1 MDVNGDLVISG
12 DGTEGGYGIL
22 NTSDPAFQV
31 NLLGNSGF
39 GVWSNSEDL
48 YDAGTGAAPVVT
60 GDDAALVA
68 GGSLVTNGGF
78 DSATTGWAAGGGTIA
93 SVAGGET
100 GNCVALTYVSGP
112 SQYTYS
118 DVSLTTGKLYELSI
132 WIKSGT
138 SGDETCQFGIGTSG
152 SSWVYYDTTTS
163 SASWVQNTIVFEA
176 TSTTSRIMIQKSS
189 ATAGTMLF
197 DTITLN
203 EVTPGIVSGTAGPD
217 SWGKDATHHI
227 FREHS
232 GTNTQNGSFY
242 ALKSDPQSQYDYVA
256 YPSYATSI
264 LSSFYTKFVG
274 RTITFGIWIK
284 SSTESDIRYSISD
297 GVAANTYSSY
307 HTGGGDWEWLEAT
320 KTCSAST
327 VSFRISIGHDSAS
340 PGTAYISQPMLVFG
354 SSIGEG
360 NYVAPVGEWVNCDG
374 ELALL
379 SQTSISANFDMNVEA
394 YTNGKVPK
402 GALAV
407 KLSFNGQ
414 AGTVGSAFQV
424 YPTGQSALYGINTC
438 GFTTAD
444 YTRVSGD
451 SALSSDGEITI
462 ARTNTW
468 TNNTMNI
475 RAVQVS

>member
-48 YDAGTGAAPVVT
+48 YDAGTGAVPVVT
-60 GDDAALVA
+60 GADAALVA

-78 DSATTGWAAGGGTIA
+78 DSATTGWSAHASCTIA
-93 SVAGGET
+93 SVAGGQT
-100 GNCVALTYVSGP
+100 NNCVQLTVVSG
-112 SQYTYS
+112 SLQYFNQA
-118 DVSLTTGKLYELSI
+118 VTTVVGKLYELSGYV
-132 WIKSGT
+132 KSGT
-138 SGDETCQFGIGTSG
+138 AGDVTYRVDIDGVSSAITGTSSG
-152 SSWVYYDTTTS
+152 
-163 SASWVQNTIVFEA
+163 SWVQFSIIYEA
-176 TSTTSRIMIQKSS
+176 TATDANVTLAKSN

-203 EVTPGIVSGTAGPD
+203 EVTPGIVSATANGPD
-217 SWGKDATHHI
+217 SYKKSGAAAFKVY
-227 FREHS
+227 REHS
-232 GTNTQNGSFY
+232 GSNTKDGSFY
-242 ALKSDPQSQYDYVA
+242 AAKITQIGDTGGGMTWPLDG
-256 YPSYATSI
+256 TS
-264 LSSFYTKFVG
+264 LTHLEKFAG
-274 RTITFGIWIK
+274 RTVTFGAWIK
-284 SSTESDIRYSISD
+284 SDVASSSRLRIYD
-297 GVAANTYSSY
+297 GTDSTYSSY
-307 HTGGGDWEWLEAT
+307 HTGTSGIFEWLEVTAT
-320 KTCSAST
+320 ISST
-327 VSFRISIGHDSAS
+327 PTNVLFTFILALDN
-340 PGTAYISQPMLVFG
+340 TTEFVSQPQLSFC
-354 SSIGEG
+354 SSLGEG